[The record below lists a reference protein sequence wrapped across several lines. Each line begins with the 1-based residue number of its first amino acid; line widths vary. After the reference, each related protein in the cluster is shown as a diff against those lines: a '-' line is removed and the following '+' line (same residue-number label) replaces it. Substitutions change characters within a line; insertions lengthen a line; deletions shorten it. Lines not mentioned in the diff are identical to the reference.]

1 MLNNQLKNWLKK
13 FNLIVKIKRKI
24 FSLFDGTSRST
35 RLNVARTFPLY
46 IPCSGGSYNDRLR
59 LTLEAINKIFPL
71 LSSLASYAQNKKVTV
86 ENISKLSLHSQSKAS
101 IELLKQI
108 LDRYGSD
115 KANNHDYH
123 HLYGAILKNPLSVEN
138 IFEIGLG
145 TNNTDIISNMGIN
158 GKPGASL
165 RAFREY
171 CPKAFIYGADVDKRI
186 LFEEERIKTFFVDQ
200 TNPLTFDSLRTKI
213 PNNFDLVI
221 DDGLHSPHANVASL
235 EFGLKII
242 KVGGW
247 VVIEDIGDAALDLWK
262 VVSVLLPSN
271 YEPHIFLAKGGI
283 VFAVKRLQ

>member
-1 MLNNQLKNWLKK
+1 
-13 FNLIVKIKRKI
+13 
-24 FSLFDGTSRST
+24 
-35 RLNVARTFPLY
+35 LY
-46 IPCSGGSYNDRLR
+46 APNSGGNYNDRLK

-242 KVGGW
+242 KVDGW
-247 VVIEDIGDAALDLWK
+247 VVVEDINVAALDLWK

-283 VFAVKRLQ
+283 VFAVKRLK

>member
-13 FNLIVKIKRKI
+13 FNLIVKIKHKI
-24 FSLFDGTSRST
+24 FSLFDGTSRLT
-35 RLNVARTFPLY
+35 ILNVHRTFPLY
-46 IPCSGGSYNDRLR
+46 IPYSGGNYNVRTR

-71 LSSLASYAQNKKVTV
+71 LSSLANCAQNKKVTV
-86 ENISKLSLHSQSKAS
+86 ENITKLSLHSQSKESA
-101 IELLKQI
+101 ELLKQI
-108 LDRYGSD
+108 LDRHESD

-145 TNNTDIISNMGIN
+145 TNNTDIISNMGID

-200 TNPLTFDSLRTKI
+200 TNPFTFASLLTKI

-221 DDGLHSPHANVASL
+221 DDGLHSPHANLASL

-247 VVIEDIGDAALDLWK
+247 VVVEDISHAALDLWK
-262 VVSVLLPSN
+262 VVTVLFSSN
-271 YEPHIFLAKGGI
+271 YEPHIFLAKRGLI
-283 VFAVKRLQ
+283 FAVKRLQ

>member
-1 MLNNQLKNWLKK
+1 LNNQLKNYLKK
-13 FNLIVKIKRKI
+13 FSLIVKIKRKI
-24 FSLFDGTSRST
+24 FSLFEGTSRPT
-35 RLNVARTFPLY
+35 ILNVARTFPLY
-46 IPCSGGSYNDRLR
+46 APNSGGNYNDRLK

-242 KVGGW
+242 KVDGW
-247 VVIEDIGDAALDLWK
+247 VVVEDINVAALDLWK

-283 VFAVKRLQ
+283 VFAVKRLK